1 MLPQEYRLRRSD
13 DLKRVRQH
21 GRSLRHPLLIL
32 VFSSNEMQ
40 NSRFAFITS
49 RRVGTAVT
57 RNKAKRLLRESV
69 RLSLDRIEPG
79 WDCLLIARQ
88 SIANASFGEV
98 QSAVL
103 QLLERAH
110 LLVDSPKRIASE
122 R

>member
-1 MLPQEYRLRRSD
+1 MLPQEYRLRRAD
-13 DLKRVRQH
+13 DLKQVRQN
-21 GRSLRHPLLIL
+21 GRSRRHPLLIMI
-32 VFSSNEMQ
+32 VSSNEMQ
-40 NSRFAFITS
+40 NSRFAFIAS

-57 RNKAKRLLRESV
+57 RNRVKRLLRESV

-88 SIANASFGEV
+88 SMASAPFGDV
-98 QSAVL
+98 QSAIL

-110 LLVDSPKRIASE
+110 LMVDSPGRIATE